1 MTKSENLLIIFMK
14 FPRPGA
20 VKTRLQPEI
29 SPEGSYRLFRA
40 MCEDLVANLQNSEQF
55 DLQIHFW
62 PPESEAQ
69 MRDWLGEH
77 LSFVPQ
83 IAGNLGEKMNGA
95 IANSLAAG
103 YRKAAIIGSDLPTLD
118 AARINLAFEKLDSS
132 DAVFGPTDDGG
143 YYLVGMRRAIPALF
157 ENIPWSTTSVFV
169 KTMEVANSNHISVA
183 LLPQESDIDT
193 FDEVRLLWAQWKNRV
208 ADAPF
213 PKTIAE
219 IQRFFN

>member
-29 SPEGSYRLFRA
+29 SPDGSYRLFRA
-40 MCEDLVANLQNSEQF
+40 MCEDLVANLSDSEQF

-62 PPESEAQ
+62 PPESASQ

-77 LSFVPQ
+77 LAFVPQ
-83 IAGNLGEKMNGA
+83 ISGNLGEKMNGA
-95 IANSLAAG
+95 IANSLATG
-103 YRKAAIIGSDLPTLD
+103 YRKAAIIGSDLPTLN
-118 AARINLAFEKLDSS
+118 ATRINLAFEKLDSS
-132 DAVFGPTDDGG
+132 DVVFGPTNDGG
-143 YYLVGMRRAIPALF
+143 YYLVGMRQPLPALF
-157 ENIPWSTTSVFV
+157 ENIPWSTDSVFAR
-169 KTMEVANSNHISVA
+169 TMEVANSNHISVA

-193 FDEVRLLWAQWKNRV
+193 IEEIRQLWTQWKNRV

-219 IQRFFN
+219 IQRFFD

>member
-29 SPEGSYRLFRA
+29 SPDGSYRLFRA
-40 MCEDLVANLQNSEQF
+40 MCEDLVANLSDSEQF

-62 PPESEAQ
+62 PPESASQ

-77 LSFVPQ
+77 LAFVPQ
-83 IAGNLGEKMNGA
+83 ISGNLGEKMNGA

-103 YRKAAIIGSDLPTLD
+103 YRKAAIIGSDLPTLN
-118 AARINLAFEKLDSS
+118 ATRINLAFEKLDSS
-132 DAVFGPTDDGG
+132 DVVFGPTNDGG
-143 YYLVGMRRAIPALF
+143 YYLVGMRQPLSALF
-157 ENIPWSTTSVFV
+157 ENIPWSTDSVFA
-169 KTMEVANSNHISVA
+169 KTMEVANSNHIPVA

-193 FDEVRLLWAQWKNRV
+193 IEEVRQLWTQWKNRV

-213 PKTIAE
+213 PETIAE
-219 IQRFFN
+219 IQRFFD

>member
-14 FPRPGA
+14 YPRPGA

-29 SPEGSYRLFRA
+29 SPDGSYRLFRA
-40 MCEDLVANLQNSEQF
+40 MCEDLVANLGDSEQF

-62 PPESEAQ
+62 PPESASQ

-77 LSFVPQ
+77 LAFVPQ
-83 IAGNLGEKMNGA
+83 ISGNLGEKMNVT
-95 IANSLAAG
+95 IANSLADG
-103 YRKAAIIGSDLPTLD
+103 YRKVAIIGSDLPTLD
-118 AARINLAFEKLDSS
+118 AARINLAFNNLDSS
-132 DAVFGPTDDGG
+132 DAVFGPTNDGG
-143 YYLVGMRRAIPALF
+143 YYLVGMHQPLPALF
-157 ENIPWSTTSVFV
+157 ENIPWSTDLVYA

-193 FDEVRLLWAQWKNRV
+193 IQEVRQLWAQWKNRV

-219 IQRFFN
+219 IQRFFD